1 MSEASKSVNQGK
13 FSVYKRMLSYA
24 LRYRGRLLLGII
36 CGLIAGGSIFGV
48 LRGVT
53 VTVSALK
60 GPGTPDAF
68 ELEVKRGNE
77 TIMVPVLT
85 KKSDK
90 AASTI
95 LLEPGDQ
102 VIGRRAVAAD
112 EDMLR
117 KVEGYYKEYPLL
129 RKVGEDWFDLRFDKP
144 GFHPSGILM
153 LIGVIFLVLFYGL
166 KCGADY
172 LTKYSLRWVGN
183 KVVNDLRREVFGRL
197 IAQPLGW
204 HAREDVGRLMSRTMN
219 DTSMMQSSVSENLGQ
234 LIRCPMQIIAVVSFI
249 IWMAIH
255 ENMLSLML
263 MLIVAVP
270 CCLLP
275 IFWVNIRLK
284 RRLKKTMD
292 GISEVSG
299 RLQESLSC
307 IRTVKTAGRE
317 NLEQQ
322 RFDDRNLSFFRQLM
336 KSLRLELV
344 MDPLMEFVCIGLT
357 GGFLVFLV
365 LSRPEFSILDLLPI
379 GLAAQMAYQPIKELS
394 KIANNIT
401 KGIAAAERV
410 FEIID
415 LPFELPEV
423 PQAVAKPSFER
434 DIRLDQVS
442 LSYGDKC
449 VLNQVSLV
457 IPKGSFVAFV
467 GEAGSGKST
476 LVNLLARLADPDSGR
491 VEIDGVDLRQMRL
504 ADLRRLMSFVD
515 QVTTLFSD
523 SVRYNIA
530 YGAEGASEAAI
541 AVAAERAEVS
551 GFIAEKSEGFDYQVG
566 AKGALLSG
574 GQRQR
579 VAIARALLQNA
590 PILIL
595 DEATSALD
603 NLTEQLVQRAL
614 LQDRD
619 GRTIIAIAHRLT
631 TVKDADCIFVMDQG
645 RIVEQGR
652 HDDLLAAGGRYTRLW
667 NSASDD
673 NTQS

>member
-1 MSEASKSVNQGK
+1 MPETDKSVKEGK

-24 LRYRGRLLLGII
+24 LRYRGRLLLGIV

-53 VTVSALK
+53 VTVSALE
-60 GPGTPDAF
+60 GSGTPDSF
-68 ELEVKRGNE
+68 ELEVKRGQE
-77 TIMVPVLT
+77 ILVVPVASP
-85 KKSDK
+85 KKED
-90 AASTI
+90 APAS
-95 LLEPGDQ
+95 LLKPGDQ
-102 VIGRRAVAAD
+102 VLASRPVPPND
-112 EDMLR
+112 EMRR
-117 KVEGYYKEYPLL
+117 KVEGHYKEYPFL
-129 RKVGEDWFDLRFDKP
+129 RKIGEDWLDLRLDKP
-144 GFHPSGILM
+144 GFSPNGVL
-153 LIGVIFLVLFYGL
+153 LFIGVFFLILFYGL

-183 KVVNDLRREVFGRL
+183 KVVNDLRREIFGRL
-197 IAQPLGW
+197 VAQPLGW

-219 DTSMMQSSVSENLGQ
+219 DTAMMQTSVSENLGQ
-234 LIRCPMQIIAVVSFI
+234 LIRCPMQLLAVVGFI
-249 IWMAIH
+249 IWMAIAK
-255 ENMLSLML
+255 NMLSLML
-263 MLIVAVP
+263 MLIIAVP

-275 IFWVNIRLK
+275 IFWVNVRLK
-284 RRLKKTMD
+284 RRLKKTMN

-317 NLEQQ
+317 KLEQE
-322 RFDDRNLSFFRQLM
+322 RFDERNLSFFRQLM
-336 KSLRLELV
+336 KSLRLELT
-344 MDPLMEFVCIGLT
+344 MDPLMEFVCISLT
-357 GGFLVFLV
+357 GAFLVFLV
-365 LSRPEFSILDLLPI
+365 LKRPEFNILELLPI

-415 LPFELPEV
+415 LPHELPEA
-423 PQAVAKPSFER
+423 PDAHAKAKFESEL
-434 DIRLDQVS
+434 RLDQVS
-442 LSYGDKC
+442 LSYGDK
-449 VLNQVSLV
+449 VILDRVSLS

-491 VEIDGVDLRQMRL
+491 VEMDGIDLRQMRV

-530 YGAEGASEAAI
+530 YGVEGASETEILA
-541 AVAAERAEVS
+541 AAERAEVS

-579 VAIARALLQNA
+579 IAIARALLQKA

-614 LQDRD
+614 LQNRE
-619 GRTIIAIAHRLT
+619 GRTVIAIAHRLT

-652 HDDLLAAGGRYTRLW
+652 HDQLLAAGGRYTRLW